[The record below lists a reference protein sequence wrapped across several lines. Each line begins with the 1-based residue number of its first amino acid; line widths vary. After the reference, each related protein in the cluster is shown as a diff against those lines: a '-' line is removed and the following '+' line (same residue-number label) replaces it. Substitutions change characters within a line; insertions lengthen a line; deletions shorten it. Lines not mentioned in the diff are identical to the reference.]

1 MKNKINYFNKNGFA
15 ILKNVIKKNEIKI
28 LLNEIEI
35 IKKKVILTNNKRYF
49 HLTQD
54 QKINTI
60 HNIQKFYKSRI
71 LMNLSKNDQI
81 QKFLKKVISKNLYV
95 RNFEFFLK
103 PSKTGMSSPPHQ
115 DNFFWN
121 IEDSKAANVWIALS
135 KANKDNGG
143 IYYLKKSHKL
153 GTIDHVPS
161 FKKGTSQKVSINKIK
176 KHNYTKFYPSLNSG
190 DCLIHHCEVIHGSNK
205 NLSSLD
211 RLGIAISY
219 KNKLSKIDLVK
230 KKIYEKKIKENLKK
244 LYKA

>member
-81 QKFLKKVISKNLYV
+81 QKFLKKVISKNLHV

-143 IYYLKKSHKL
+143 IYYLKKV
-153 GTIDHVPS
+153 TNWA
-161 FKKGTSQKVSINKIK
+161 Q
-176 KHNYTKFYPSLNSG
+176 
-190 DCLIHHCEVIHGSNK
+190 LIMF
-205 NLSSLD
+205 
-211 RLGIAISY
+211 RL
-219 KNKLSKIDLVK
+219 
-230 KKIYEKKIKENLKK
+230 LKK
-244 LYKA
+244 ELLKKSQLIKSKNIIIQNSIQA